1 MNSMMRAQDGV
12 PVQRGADPGRAR
24 GVLHSRAHLDRP
36 NVPGDRTPPDGAVPQ
51 HDKSGDDISHNT
63 LRVLTRAQ
71 CIALLAKHHF
81 GRLAFVA
88 DVGIMPQITPVNYL
102 LDQDAVI
109 IRSDTGSKLTA
120 AIHDSAVAFEIDEID
135 DDKHTG
141 WSVVT
146 TGHATEV
153 TAETELQRLRETHF
167 ASWAPGAKIHFVRIV
182 LQRVSGR
189 RITLTESASHW
200 FG

>member
-12 PVQRGADPGRAR
+12 PVQRGADPGGAR
-24 GVLHSRAHLDRP
+24 GVLHSRANLDRP
-36 NVPGDRTPPDGAVPQ
+36 NVPGDRTPPDEAVPQ
-51 HDKSGDDISHNT
+51 YDKDGGDISQNV
-63 LRVLTRAQ
+63 LQVLTRAQ
-71 CIALLAKHHF
+71 CISLLEQHHF

-109 IRSDTGSKLTA
+109 IRSDPGSTLTA
-120 AIHDSAVAFEIDEID
+120 AIHDRAVAFEIDEID

-141 WSVVT
+141 WSVAI

-153 TAETELQRLRETHF
+153 TAATELERLRETHF

-189 RITLTESASHW
+189 QITLPEPA
-200 FG
+200 